1 MPDNFDEEDWAVDLY
16 SGPVETAVLNGA
28 FPQEFEAEAID
39 TEPSDIDSEY
49 YEVAWTRDQPG
60 LPKEEA
66 DGLFIAFIP
75 KAIYQ
80 EAFGDI
86 GEPPDDFAEIC
97 AKLTIERRDEPD
109 DKKSHPNWKCWLE
122 VTKATF
128 LRWQL
133 DEDDEDLYDYDEQD
147 DVSPIEISQELGD
160 PNESIAQKL
169 EDLLS
174 AFEAKGADGIRKS
187 MQAALT
193 REEIERRTSWFPAS
207 LPQPI
212 IELYE
217 WANGQASDPWG
228 EPHPFVF
235 RDMGFLSL
243 ENAATEYESMMSS
256 YGINNT
262 LEDDGIELA
271 TSFPIA
277 AFNGGWYVV
286 PVGEH
291 NFGSDTPQPV
301 VCVLEGIDMH
311 FHSIPKMLD
320 TCNEW
325 VRTSSYDYAD
335 GELTEHEEMAI
346 WVKHNPGID
355 GDE

>member
-1 MPDNFDEEDWAVDLY
+1 LSDKFKEEDWAVDLY
-16 SGPVETAVLNGA
+16 LEAGEAAVLNAA
-28 FPQEFEAEAID
+28 FPQEFEVE
-39 TEPSDIDSEY
+39 DIDSEPSEIDGEY
-49 YEVAWTRDQPG
+49 HEVAWTTDRPG
-60 LPKEEA
+60 LPKEQA
-66 DGLFIAFIP
+66 GGMFIAFMP
-75 KAIYQ
+75 KTVYQ
-80 EAFGDI
+80 QAFGSI
-86 GEPPDDFAEIC
+86 GEPPDEYAEMC
-97 AKLTIERRDEPD
+97 ARLIVEKRDEPQD
-109 DKKSHPNWKCWLE
+109 QKSHPNWKCWLE
-122 VTKATF
+122 VTEATF
-128 LRWQL
+128 LRWQVDQDD
-133 DEDDEDLYDYDEQD
+133 DENDDEDVVLDQ
-147 DVSPIEISQELGD
+147 IEISHELGD
-160 PNESIAQKL
+160 PDESIAQKL
-169 EDLLS
+169 ENLLA

-207 LPQPI
+207 LPQSV

-217 WANGQASDPWG
+217 WANGQASDPWN
-228 EPHPFVF
+228 EPYPFVF

-256 YGINNT
+256 YGVDNT

-286 PVGEH
+286 PVAKH
-291 NFGSDTPQPV
+291 TLDTDNPQPV
-301 VCVLEGIDMH
+301 VCVLEGIDMQ

-325 VRTSSYDYAD
+325 VRASSYDYED
-335 GELTEHEEMAI
+335 GELNEREEMAI
-346 WVKHNPGID
+346 WLKHNPGID